1 MAKLI
6 NVLKQCEP
14 MASHCSLRAGGVAQ
28 DFFMPASIQALV
40 EFLNKNTKPI
50 LLVGL
55 GSNLLVRD
63 SGFKGVVIKLTQLK
77 SLQLKHNRIMAEAGV
92 TLAKLSRFTHEKNLS
107 GAEFLSAIPGTV
119 GGALAMNAGAFGSE
133 FWEFVKCIHTVN
145 TAGEV
150 FERQSADFNIGYRH
164 VKPVHPH
171 EYFIAAELEFN
182 QTPSSQNIQQLL
194 QKRNASQPIGLPSC
208 GSVFKNPE
216 QYYAA
221 ELIENSQ
228 LKGFCIGGAC
238 VSDKHANY
246 IINHNNASA
255 TDIEN
260 LILHIQQT
268 VKSNFKIDL
277 ETELKII

>member
-14 MASHCSLRAGGVAQ
+14 MASHCSLRAGGIAQ
-28 DFFMPASIQALV
+28 NFFMPVSIQALI
-40 EFLNKNTKPI
+40 EFLQVNTKPI

-55 GSNLLVRD
+55 GSNLLIRD
-63 SGFKGVVIKLTQLK
+63 SGFQGVVIKLTQLK
-77 SLQLKHNRIMAEAGV
+77 SLQFNRNHIMAEAGV
-92 TLAKLSRFTHEKNLS
+92 TLAKLSRFTQENNLS

-133 FWEFVKCIHTVN
+133 FWQFVKCVHTIN
-145 TAGEV
+145 AFGEI
-150 FERQSADFNIGYRH
+150 FERQPTDFDIGYRH
-164 VKPVHPH
+164 VKPTHPN
-171 EYFIAAELEFN
+171 EYFIAAELTFN
-182 QTPSSQNIQQLL
+182 QAPSNQNIQQLL
-194 QKRNASQPIGLPSC
+194 QKRNATQPVGLPSC
-208 GSVFKNPE
+208 GSVFKNPD
-216 QYYAA
+216 QHYAA